1 MDKHT
6 IYLLAAIA
14 ILVVFIIISGYWYY
28 SHIITI
34 DIDAV
39 TDLTFDSTSG
49 AITVTG
55 SLPSTSKLTVAKLS
69 PSKWTG
75 QKIVLTLGSGNTVI
89 STSVASATASGSV
102 FTVVTATGA
111 WTDLKTPYAWTS
123 GDYAKIYKY

>member
-14 ILVVFIIISGYWYY
+14 ILVVFIIIAGYWYY
-28 SHIITI
+28 AHIITI

-55 SLPSTSKLTVAKLS
+55 SLPSTSKLTASKLS
-69 PSKWTG
+69 PSKWTN
-75 QKIVLTLGSGNTVI
+75 QKIVFTLGSGKTVI

-102 FTVVTATGA
+102 FTVITPAGA
-111 WTDLKTPYAWTS
+111 WADTTVPYAWTS